1 MYKVIQYFTDLQ
13 DNGYAYHV
21 GDKYPREGVSPSPV
35 RVRELLSGE
44 NRRKVK
50 LIEEVP
56 ETPLKG
62 EESPQNEPQIE
73 EAEEEQPVAEVE
85 AVETAD
91 VAEES
96 EAEQVEETEEKEA
109 EKKPAKKKKTK
120 EG

>member
-1 MYKVIQYFTDLQ
+1 MYRVIKYFTDLQ
-13 DNGYAYHV
+13 DNNHAYRV
-21 GDKYPREGVSPSPV
+21 GDIYPRVGFAPSEK
-35 RVRELLSGE
+35 RVKELLSGE

-85 AVETAD
+85 AAETAD

-96 EAEQVEETEEKEA
+96 EAEQVEEAEEKEA

>member
-1 MYKVIQYFTDLQ
+1 MYRVIKYFTDLQ
-13 DNGYAYHV
+13 DNNHAYHV
-21 GDKYPREGVSPSPV
+21 GDIYPREGFAPSEK
-35 RVRELLSGE
+35 RVKELLSGE
-44 NRRKVK
+44 NKRKVK

-56 ETPLKG
+56 KTPLKG

-73 EAEEEQPVAEVE
+73 EAEDEQPVAEVE
-85 AVETAD
+85 AVD

-96 EAEQVEETEEKEA
+96 EAEQVEEAEEKEA